1 MSLFL
6 EQGLSTPSSV
16 QSLQAS
22 DLDIPVTRNGPSYLL
37 LVFPLFFPF
46 GTQHKTRWPTLIY
59 LGFSSCSST
68 FRFHL
73 DIWSGSHGL
82 SSVQQLEW
90 RELCCPRLTCV
101 LGSDHLQQLICPF
114 SLRLFCDILLDNCE
128 NNVIGSFNC
137 PIRLWMIIRSPLQPS
152 SNTGPVYPKNSCL
165 ACLYYRNFLNRIL
178 NIIRVISSCV
188 FFVFGWLW
196 LFENRAAEGCGN
208 VTCVFI

>member
-1 MSLFL
+1 M
-6 EQGLSTPSSV
+6 STPSSV

-90 RELCCPRLTCV
+90 RELCCPPLTCV

-128 NNVIGSFNC
+128 NNDIGSFNC

-196 LFENRAAEGCGN
+196 LFENRAAEG
-208 VTCVFI
+208 